1 MNKKTNLSMFVVDYM
16 SGESFIHEFMSE
28 KDFLELK
35 KDEARG
41 IVKIVDH
48 TDLGIRAKA

>member
-1 MNKKTNLSMFVVDYM
+1 MNSKTNLSMFLVDYV
-16 SGESFIHEFMSE
+16 SGSSLIHEYMSE

-41 IVKIVDH
+41 IVRIVEH
-48 TDLGIRAKA
+48 TDLGIGAKA

>member
-1 MNKKTNLSMFVVDYM
+1 MFLVDYV
-16 SGESFIHEFMSE
+16 SGSSFIHEYMSE
-28 KDFLELK
+28 KDFLELE